1 MIKLKLNMIK
11 LNIIKVALAL
21 ICISCAPNGTPSSEL
36 NSKISQ
42 EIKDFNPAKNQ
53 EYYKKPKAL
62 KLETIPEYLK
72 YLEDQKNEED
82 EKIAKISSSSSDF
95 LNTFEVS
102 SDNDSKFKLD
112 TGNLMR
118 FKRIIYSSLNYE
130 TQKINTLKEILGKI
144 KEKKTK
150 QKNEKIK
157 DFFAQIAVGMQ
168 KAIEKSNVDMENKKN
183 SNQEEKD
190 AEEEKDAALKRTK
203 ELLNSKEEFTKR
215 LNVIIQAYNQNH
227 NNIQT
232 DEEKLAD
239 YIDEHCQYFAHF
251 KIISYQ

>member
-1 MIKLKLNMIK
+1 MRKLKLNMIK

-82 EKIAKISSSSSDF
+82 EKIAKISSSSDF
-95 LNTFEVS
+95 LSTFEVS
-102 SDNDSKFKLD
+102 SNNSSKFKLD
-112 TGNLMR
+112 KDNLMR

-130 TQKINTLKEILGKI
+130 TQKINTLKEILEKI
-144 KEKKTK
+144 KEKTAK

-157 DFFAQIAVGMQ
+157 DFFTQIAVGMQ
-168 KAIEKSNVDMENKKN
+168 KAIEKSTVDMKNKKN
-183 SNQEEKD
+183 SNQEEK
-190 AEEEKDAALKRTK
+190 ETVLTRVK
-203 ELLNSKEEFTKR
+203 ELLNTKEEFTKR

-239 YIDEHCQYFAHF
+239 YIHEHCEYFAPF
-251 KIISYQ
+251 QQIASQ

>member
-1 MIKLKLNMIK
+1 MKKLKINMIK
-11 LNIIKVALAL
+11 LNIIKVSLAL
-21 ICISCAPNGTPSSEL
+21 ICISCAPNGTPGSEL

-102 SDNDSKFKLD
+102 SNLNNFTLD
-112 TGNLMR
+112 TDNRMR

-130 TQKINTLKEILGKI
+130 TQKIDTLKEILEKI
-144 KEKKTK
+144 KEQATSK
-150 QKNEKIK
+150 QNNEKFK
-157 DFFAQIAVGMQ
+157 DFFTQIAVGIQ
-168 KAIEKSNVDMENKKN
+168 KSIEKSTVDMKNNKN
-183 SNQEEKD
+183 SNQEEKETVLTR
-190 AEEEKDAALKRTK
+190 AK
-203 ELLNSKEEFTKR
+203 ELLNTKEEFTKR
-215 LNVIIQAYNQNH
+215 LNVTIQAYNQNYD
-227 NNIQT
+227 NIKT
-232 DEEKLAD
+232 DVQKLTD
-239 YIDEHCQYFAHF
+239 YIHEHYKDFIPF
-251 KIISYQ
+251 KQFSYQ

>member
-1 MIKLKLNMIK
+1 MIK

-82 EKIAKISSSSSDF
+82 EKIAKISSSSDF
-95 LNTFEVS
+95 LSTFEVS
-102 SDNDSKFKLD
+102 SNNSSKFKLD
-112 TGNLMR
+112 KDNLMR

-130 TQKINTLKEILGKI
+130 TQKINTLKEILEKI
-144 KEKKTK
+144 KEKTAK

-157 DFFAQIAVGMQ
+157 DFFTQIAVGMQ
-168 KAIEKSNVDMENKKN
+168 KAIEKSTVDMKNKKN
-183 SNQEEKD
+183 SNQEEK
-190 AEEEKDAALKRTK
+190 ETVLTRVK
-203 ELLNSKEEFTKR
+203 ELLNTKEEFTKR

-239 YIDEHCQYFAHF
+239 YIHEHCEYFAPF
-251 KIISYQ
+251 QQIASQ